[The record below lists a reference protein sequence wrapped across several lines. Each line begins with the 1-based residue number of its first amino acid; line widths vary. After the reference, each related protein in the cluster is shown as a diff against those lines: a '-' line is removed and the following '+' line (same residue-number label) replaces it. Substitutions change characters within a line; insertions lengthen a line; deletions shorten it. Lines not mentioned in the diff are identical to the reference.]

1 MRVKVVSVKVD
12 DDTKRRM
19 DGLRD
24 LNWSEVVRTA
34 IQRRLEAEEAL
45 RKPVDRARA
54 KRAGRAIDRLRQSL
68 PAGDYDL
75 AKEIRK
81 WRDPNFPPHTHSPPR
96 SGVSPTPT
104 PSGRRLLQNAPQ
116 M

>member
-1 MRVKVVSVKVD
+1 MCVKVVSVKVD
-12 DDTKRRM
+12 DDRRGRM

-54 KRAGRAIDRLRQSL
+54 KLAGRAIDRLRQSL

-75 AKEIRK
+75 ANEIRK
-81 WRDPNFPPHTHSPPR
+81 WRGRHPFPPNPPPPPG
-96 SGVSPTPT
+96 GVC
-104 PSGRRLLQNAPQ
+104 
-116 M
+116 

>member
-81 WRDPNFPPHTHSPPR
+81 WRGRALHPAGDPDLRVWLSR
-96 SGVSPTPT
+96 QGA
-104 PSGRRLLQNAPQ
+104 PSR
-116 M
+116 

>member
-1 MRVKVVSVKVD
+1 
-12 DDTKRRM
+12 M

-24 LNWSEVVRTA
+24 LNWSEVVRAA

-68 PAGDYDL
+68 PAGEYDL

-81 WRDPNFPPHTHSPPR
+81 WRGRHLSPEKHPSPGRGLFPGATPGARGALQKPQEKGGGAPP
-96 SGVSPTPT
+96 
-104 PSGRRLLQNAPQ
+104 A
-116 M
+116 

>member
-75 AKEIRK
+75 AKGIRK
-81 WRDPNFPPHTHSPPR
+81 WRVRKILPHTPPPARKGSSP
-96 SGVSPTPT
+96 
-104 PSGRRLLQNAPQ
+104 
-116 M
+116 

>member
-81 WRDPNFPPHTHSPPR
+81 WRDRNFQP
-96 SGVSPTPT
+96 
-104 PSGRRLLQNAPQ
+104 
-116 M
+116 

>member
-1 MRVKVVSVKVD
+1 
-12 DDTKRRM
+12 M

-24 LNWSEVVRTA
+24 LNWSEVVRAA

-81 WRDPNFPPHTHSPPR
+81 WRGRDLQPETQPSPWRGLSPE
-96 SGVSPTPT
+96 PTPAPRGRFLEAT
-104 PSGRRLLQNAPQ
+104 EKGGAPSP
-116 M
+116 

>member
-1 MRVKVVSVKVD
+1 MSVKVD
-12 DDTKRRM
+12 DETKRRM

-34 IQRRLEAEEAL
+34 IERRLEAEEAL
-45 RKPVDRARA
+45 RRPIDRARA
-54 KRAGRAIDRLRQSL
+54 KRAGQAMDRLRESL

-81 WRDPNFPPHTHSPPR
+81 WRDRNFQP
-96 SGVSPTPT
+96 
-104 PSGRRLLQNAPQ
+104 
-116 M
+116 